1 MLQKEFETL
10 TGKTVTTEDY
20 AAIDRIY
27 MAAYGMGKQE
37 FCAAW
42 RENDMRAI
50 VDELT
55 SNIDSLEKKNDTLTQ
70 RLHEADEKNV
80 AAATAML
87 RKAEAYKDN
96 ELKRAAIEL
105 VGLKTVVRIDL
116 KNLWQLNEEERE
128 YVLDAII

>member
-27 MAAYGMGKQE
+27 MAAYGMDKQE

-55 SNIDSLEKKNDTLTQ
+55 SNIDSLEKKADTLTQ

-80 AAATAML
+80 AAATAIL

-96 ELKRAAIEL
+96 ELKQAAIEL
-105 VGLKTVVRIDL
+105 VGLKTVACIDL
-116 KNLWQLNEEERE
+116 KNLWQLNEEERA
-128 YVLDAII
+128 YILDAIG

>member
-10 TGKTVTTEDY
+10 TGKTVTTEEY
-20 AAIDRIY
+20 TAIDRIY
-27 MAAYGMGKQE
+27 MAAYGMDKQE
-37 FCAAW
+37 FCTAW

-55 SNIDSLEKKNDTLTQ
+55 KNIDALEKKAD
-70 RLHEADEKNV
+70 RLAQNLKASEERQT

-96 ELKRAAIEL
+96 ELKQAAIDM
-105 VGLKTVVRIDL
+105 VGLTAVARIDL
-116 KNLWQLNEEERE
+116 KNLWQLNEEERA
-128 YVLDAII
+128 YLLDTIG